1 MLIMWNASV
10 CLSGTGSG
18 GWGVCVLSQLTFN
31 YATAVA
37 ASEAPTVTE
46 KNNVKIIVELW

>member
-1 MLIMWNASV
+1 MLVFV
-10 CLSGTGSG
+10 CAAHS
-18 GWGVCVLSQLTFN
+18 SQLTFN